1 MVNFKKTNGWA
12 KTSYILAGVSA
23 LMFII
28 MIFSTFKMMAQ
39 QAGQYGMTV
48 MSAYGFGGALQ
59 YVLSSSFSYLVFAA
73 LLWGMGLILNKVL
86 GEKAVKEEKEDVVDI
101 EPVEAAAVPAIP
113 EDVDGELSTQWK
125 RQFNMW

>member
-12 KTSYILAGVSA
+12 KTSYILAVISA
-23 LMFII
+23 VMFIV
-28 MIFSTFKMMAQ
+28 MIFSTFSMMAQ

-59 YVLSSSFSYLVFAA
+59 YLLSSSFSYLVYAA

-86 GEKAVKEEKEDVVDI
+86 GDKAVKEKKEEVIDI
-101 EPVEAAAVPAIP
+101 EPEEVPAVPAIP
-113 EDVDGELSTQWK
+113 ENVTPELSTQWK
-125 RQFNMW
+125 RQFKQW